1 MNKQQYKKL
10 SVEFPIEEYTYLKLA
25 CAKKGVSLKEFVTQS
40 LIKSIEEYEDE
51 LDSISLKE
59 ALTEKN
65 IKNAIPW
72 EEAEKK
78 LGWDKL

>member
-1 MNKQQYKKL
+1 MNKQHYKKL
-10 SVEFPIEEYTYLKLA
+10 NIEFPIEEYTYLKMA
-25 CAKKGVSLKEFVTQS
+25 CAKKGVSLKEFVTRS

-59 ALTEKN
+59 ALTEEN
-65 IKNAIPW
+65 IKNAISW
-72 EEAEKK
+72 NEAEKI